1 MKRSN
6 LVYKNDTDFFPLITR
21 RITRVIL
28 YTFIWL
34 FSAATIIALPLLI
47 WLTIGKYH
55 PNL

>member
-21 RITRVIL
+21 RITRAIL